1 MEFTRTVKYMTV
13 TATLANKNTK
23 EIEQTDFIIDHE
35 IKDEEKL
42 EKAVKSIVPSGFA
55 FVSIDKVEHYREIRS
70 IPYDV
75 FIRNSKV
82 ITR

>member
-13 TATLANKNTK
+13 TATLVNKNNK
-23 EIEQTDFIIDHE
+23 KIEQTDFIIDHE

-42 EKAVKSIVPSGFA
+42 EKAVKSLIPSGFA
-55 FVSIDKVEHYREIRS
+55 FVSIDKVEHYKEIRA
-70 IPYDV
+70 IPYAD